1 MAAAPTD
8 VAIKFVLYE
17 KEQNVD
23 IMKESRLYQDIIFV
37 PGGNTTDYR
46 SIVFKTFAFV
56 QVQPVLD
63 HAVCARHSC
72 SLCLSLAMWM
82 ECFVFCCSALI
93 SQQHILLCYVQRSPA
108 CCDVCVYVM
117 SVPS

>member
-1 MAAAPTD
+1 MCDQLQLGMGSNSASVTAGRRAAIRHTWMAAAPTD

-56 QVQPVLD
+56 QVQLVVNHAMCASHCQQPVSS
-63 HAVCARHSC
+63 HT
-72 SLCLSLAMWM
+72 M
-82 ECFVFCCSALI
+82 
-93 SQQHILLCYVQRSPA
+93 
-108 CCDVCVYVM
+108 
-117 SVPS
+117 